1 MNTKLESKNTTQRGD
16 AKRQSNAFNWKEE
29 MAALHKRTQELHL
42 YEFWSVGQQ
51 GEHEAV
57 RELARCDGAVP
68 HIWKYK
74 NVFPCLDKAG
84 ELIDMDESER
94 RSLIMCNP
102 ALKGLIATT
111 TTMFAA
117 YRINNPNE
125 IAPPH
130 RHSPNAIRF
139 GLTGKT
145 NFTGIDGEPITFGPG
160 DLVLTPHDTW
170 HDHGNKG
177 DGGAVNLS
185 VLDMPLVNV
194 LNATYFDSEYFED
207 DDQGE
212 TIRKNKQTERLHPE
226 YSMRTYG
233 RGGLMPRSISHERGT
248 GNASPMYVY
257 RWEPTRDALENLR
270 EYENSPYDGVL
281 IEYVD
286 PTTGRAPY
294 ATMTFFAN
302 LLRPAEQTLPSRQNA
317 SLIYTVLEG
326 KGHSIVGDSQFDWEP
341 LDTFC
346 VPGGTWVEH
355 VNETPGGDA
364 ILFVS
369 SDEPVLKAM
378 KLYTRHGKNES
389 GETVLLESCNKF

>member
-1 MNTKLESKNTTQRGD
+1 MATTIRGD
-16 AKRQSNAFNWKEE
+16 QKRQTNKYNWDEE
-29 MAALHKRTQELHL
+29 MDALHEKTQALNL
-42 YEFWSVGQQ
+42 YEFWSVGKS

-57 RELARCDGAVP
+57 RDLARFDKAVP
-68 HIWKYK
+68 HIWKYSD
-74 NVFPCLDKAG
+74 VRPCLEKAG

-117 YRINNPNE
+117 YRINNPDE

-130 RHSPNAIRF
+130 RHSPNAIRV
-139 GLTGKT
+139 GLTGNT

-194 LNATYFDSEYFED
+194 LNATYFDSEYFEED
-207 DDQGE
+207 ESGQQV
-212 TIRKNKQTERLHPE
+212 RRNKQTERLNPE
-226 YSMRTYG
+226 YSKRTYG
-233 RGGLMPRSISHERGT
+233 KGGLMPRSVSHERGT

-257 RWEPTRDALENLR
+257 RWDATREALEDLR
-270 EYENSPYDGVL
+270 EYENSPYDGVM

-286 PTTGRAPY
+286 PTTGKAPY
-294 ATMTFFAN
+294 STMTFFAN
-302 LLRPAEQTLPSRQNA
+302 LLRPAERTLPSRQTA

-326 KGHSIVGDSQFDWEP
+326 TGHSVIGDRKFQWEP
-341 LDTFC
+341 FDTFC
-346 VPGGTWVEH
+346 VPGGEWVHH
-355 VNETPGGDA
+355 VNETEGGDA
-364 ILFVS
+364 IFFVS
-369 SDEPVLKAM
+369 SDEPVLKT
-378 KLYTRHGKNES
+378 LHFYSRHGKNEA
-389 GETVLLESCNKF
+389 GETVLLETSNKF